1 MRHTVKSA
9 IRGGKIMKSLIKMFG
24 VVICSAIISSDL
36 HAEAGVVESTS
47 LLTVKGGA
55 GSYYSTVGGG
65 SNQRW
70 AGTNLGLLDLATS
83 SDTLTLNNFFFTNY
97 AYNGGSQPTGATTSN
112 NWLDGSSTAVFKIY
126 RDSSLLSQVNM
137 RLSSV
142 SGNDRSWDLGA
153 TPTAI
158 NLLAGLQGSGSP
170 ITRSLDWTIDWTFN
184 QFNGGTSTVTTQS
197 TSGGNMIFQTIPEPS
212 TGMLMG
218 LGVAGLFIV
227 RRFRKIA

>member
-1 MRHTVKSA
+1 MNQPAKTVAS
-9 IRGGKIMKSLIKMFG
+9 GGKIMKNLIKMFG
-24 VVICSAIISSDL
+24 VVVCSAIISSDL
-36 HAEAGVVESTS
+36 HAGAGVVESTS
-47 LLTVKGGA
+47 LLTIKGGA

-70 AGTNLGLLDLATS
+70 AETNLGLLDLATS

-97 AYNGGSQPTGATTSN
+97 AFNGGSQPAGASTNN
-112 NWLDGSSTAVFKIY
+112 NWLDGSSSAVFKIY

-142 SGNDRSWDLGA
+142 SGNDRFWDLGA

-158 NLLAGLQGSGSP
+158 NLLADLQGSGSP
-170 ITRSLDWTIDWTFN
+170 ITRSLNWTIDWTFN
-184 QFNGGTSTVTTQS
+184 QFNGSTSVVTTQS